1 MNMEMKKT
9 EEILNNKD
17 LIPEAKV
24 YLIAEEIINSGHSIH
39 DHLWQ
44 AIMEMK
50 GKRFPEVP
58 FTMEELKM
66 FKPMN

>member
-9 EEILNNKD
+9 EEILNNKN

-24 YLIAEEIINSGHSIH
+24 YLIAEEIMNSGHSIH

-50 GKRFPEVP
+50 EKRFPVP
-58 FTMEELKM
+58 FTVDELKM
-66 FKPMN
+66 LKIMN